1 MNAHLAHDKERAGLV
16 NMQRAGVLPI
26 RVEAKHRLEGFPICR
41 ALSKG
46 ESSTADVYWPVSMI
60 ESRDVEF
67 SGSMYVLSGEAEV
80 VGRGASCEV
89 SNIESPRPERP
100 RCAARSR
107 SL

>member
-60 ESRDVEF
+60 ESQDVWLT
-67 SGSMYVLSGEAEV
+67 GTLYVLSGEAEV
-80 VGRGASCEV
+80 VLRGASCEV
-89 SNIESPRPERP
+89 SENLVPKIRAPGV
-100 RCAARSR
+100 
-107 SL
+107 